1 MNVNMGQNT
10 VYINNFGMR
19 ENIEN
24 VVDLSG
30 TIIVAV
36 TDIFL
41 LYPFVGYC
49 LEI

>member
-24 VVDLSG
+24 VLDLVYQV
-30 TIIVAV
+30 VAV

-41 LYPFVGYC
+41 LCTLY
-49 LEI
+49 